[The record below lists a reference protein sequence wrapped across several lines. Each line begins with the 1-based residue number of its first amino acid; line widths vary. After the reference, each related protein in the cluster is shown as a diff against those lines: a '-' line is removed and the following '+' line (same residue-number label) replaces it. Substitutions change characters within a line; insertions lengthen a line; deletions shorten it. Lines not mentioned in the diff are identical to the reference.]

1 MPHRIVKCNRKYNN
15 ELVDDGKE
23 NVCLFDDMLYTYTN
37 DDILSHK
44 RADWIDE
51 RTSWWF
57 HDWMWM
63 SEGWLGMVWNE
74 FNDERSGELYFGSSL
89 PYLRSFHRAE
99 QNAKQRGDGWV
110 VYVLGTL

>member
-51 RTSWWF
+51 RTS
-57 HDWMWM
+57 
-63 SEGWLGMVWNE
+63 
-74 FNDERSGELYFGSSL
+74 
-89 PYLRSFHRAE
+89 
-99 QNAKQRGDGWV
+99 
-110 VYVLGTL
+110 